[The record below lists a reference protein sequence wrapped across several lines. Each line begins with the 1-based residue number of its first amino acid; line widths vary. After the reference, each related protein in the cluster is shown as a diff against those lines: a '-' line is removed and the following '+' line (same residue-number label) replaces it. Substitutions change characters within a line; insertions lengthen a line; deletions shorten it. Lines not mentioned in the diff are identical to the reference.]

1 MKARV
6 AASLPRNLVTGTPI
20 YRDFGGKIMYVRRI
34 QSLTSLNPLEIDS
47 TWIVFGSV
55 EEIFLV
61 A

>member
-1 MKARV
+1 
-6 AASLPRNLVTGTPI
+6 
-20 YRDFGGKIMYVRRI
+20 MYARRI